1 MKKCLV
7 PEKKESPVSPE
18 EVENLTKKEVVSRL
32 RENGSES
39 ISMKKLET
47 LIREGAPVNQDGT
60 MNLKKL
66 TAWLVQRYRQN

>member
-1 MKKCLV
+1 MTLKKKNV
-7 PEKKESPVSPE
+7 KKEDTVSPE

-47 LIREGAPVNQDGT
+47 LIREGAPVNPDGT